1 LYSTGSRGTTTLTA
15 GLATTFAASRFT
27 ARFTGRALRPAPRV
41 ERVRVARIFPLS
53 PADPASASQELRLP
67 SCLPWALSFRIAPR
81 PLRDPLVTG
90 AEPEV
95 PFLLRLPHPTSCRE
109 RWAEDLDY
117 FLRCTIMRSVRLLP
131 RVFLPSVGKA
141 HGV

>member
-1 LYSTGSRGTTTLTA
+1 LTA
-15 GLATTFAASRFT
+15 GLPARAGLAATFAASRFT

-81 PLRDPLVTG
+81 LYNQSSVISFESLVQPCELIT
-90 AEPEV
+90 
-95 PFLLRLPHPTSCRE
+95 
-109 RWAEDLDY
+109 
-117 FLRCTIMRSVRLLP
+117 
-131 RVFLPSVGKA
+131 
-141 HGV
+141 